1 MVTGRELFSDTE
13 CRFMVLGA
21 TVQAPESL
29 SRSPRM
35 TSLKDRVAGFCR
47 TAGLRLNTDLGQHY
61 LVDETALESIVASG
75 KITPGELVVEIGA
88 GIGVLTEELLKA
100 GARVR
105 AIEFDARIIPLLTA
119 FVGAPKWEGKL
130 DIVEGNALDVP
141 FPDEPYKV
149 IANIPYHITSPLL
162 RHMFLE
168 SARGPSSVSLLIQ
181 REVAERICDPEDRGL
196 LTVVVSLFGK
206 ASIVR
211 HVPPSSFLPPPAVD
225 SSVIHIDC
233 FPEPLADGPTIDAVI
248 SLLKLGFGQKRK
260 MLRNTLGSLPDGDAL
275 LASAD
280 IDPTR
285 RPQTLTTAEW
295 IALARARAA
304 SAGNS

>member
-1 MVTGRELFSDTE
+1 MGT
-13 CRFMVLGA
+13 
-21 TVQAPESL
+21 
-29 SRSPRM
+29 
-35 TSLKDRVAGFCR
+35 LKDRVSGFCR
-47 TAGLRLNTDLGQHY
+47 ATGLTLNTDLGQHY
-61 LVDETALESIVASG
+61 LIDETALESIVTSG

-105 AIEFDARIIPLLTA
+105 TVEFDGRVIPLLKA
-119 FVGAPKWEGKL
+119 YVNAAQWEGKL
-130 DIVEGNALDVP
+130 EIIEGNALDVP

-168 SARGPSSVSLLIQ
+168 SPRGPSSVSLLIQ

-206 ASIVR
+206 PSIVR
-211 HVPPSSFLPPPAVD
+211 HVPPAAFMPPPAVD
-225 SSVIHIDC
+225 SSIMHIECYDT
-233 FPEPLADGPTIDAVI
+233 PLADGPTIDAVI
-248 SLLKLGFGQKRK
+248 ALLKLCFGQKRK
-260 MLRNTLGSLPDGDAL
+260 MLRNTLGSLPNGDAL
-275 LASAD
+275 MASTG

-295 IALARARAA
+295 ITLARARAA
-304 SAGNS
+304 TTGNT